1 MPQKESGLKDLLAEQ
16 LQDLL
21 SAENQLVA
29 ALPKMADAAHEPKL
43 KEAFSKHLL
52 QTKGHVDRLENA
64 LKVLGGPGEA
74 KTCKA
79 MKGIVEE
86 GQETI
91 EEGKD
96 KNDLTADLSL
106 IAAAQRVEHYEIS
119 GYGNAKCLAK
129 QVGAIEVAILLSQTL
144 GEEEAADFL
153 LTTITQPILQQ
164 ATSVEFGNGT
174 KAPWGEPGETG
185 NTFIASGKARVAGA
199 SSAAKFEVKPNS
211 KKK

>member
-1 MPQKESGLKDLLAEQ
+1 MSKKESGLKDLLVEQ

-29 ALPKMADAAHEPKL
+29 ALPKMAEAAHEPKL
-43 KEAFSKHLL
+43 KEGFSKHLL
-52 QTKGHVDRLENA
+52 QTKGHVDRLKNSLQLLA
-64 LKVLGGPGEA
+64 AAVEA

-91 EEGKD
+91 DEGED
-96 KNDLTADLSL
+96 KNELTADLAL

-119 GYGNAKCLAK
+119 GYGNARCLAR
-129 QVGAIEVAILLSQTL
+129 QIGEREVAQLLSHTL

-153 LTTITQPILQQ
+153 LTSITQPILQQ
-164 ATSVEFGNGT
+164 AISVEVGNGT
-174 KAPWGEPGETG
+174 MAPWGEPGETS
-185 NTFIASGKARVAGA
+185 NTFLAPSKARVATA
-199 SSAAKFEVKPNS
+199 TTTS
-211 KKK
+211 KLKVGRKS

>member
-1 MPQKESGLKDLLAEQ
+1 MLEKESGLKDLLVEQ

-29 ALPKMADAAHEPKL
+29 ALPKMADAANEPKL

-52 QTKGHVDRLENA
+52 QTRGHVDRLKNSLQLLNGSVE
-64 LKVLGGPGEA
+64 P

-91 EEGKD
+91 DEAKD
-96 KNDLTADLSL
+96 KDELNADLSL
-106 IAAAQRVEHYEIS
+106 IATAQRAEHYEIS
-119 GYGNAKCLAK
+119 GYGNARCIAK
-129 QVGAIEVAILLSQTL
+129 QIGEREVATLLTHTL

-153 LTTITQPILQQ
+153 LTSITQPLLQQ
-164 ATSVEFGNGT
+164 AMSKEFGNGT
-174 KAPWGEPGETG
+174 KTPWGEPGETS
-185 NTFIASGKARVAGA
+185 NTFVVPGKARVAT
-199 SSAAKFEVKPNS
+199 AATTS
-211 KKK
+211 KLKIGKKS

>member
-1 MPQKESGLKDLLAEQ
+1 MAQKETGLKDLLVEQ

-29 ALPKMADAAHEPKL
+29 ALPKMADAANEPKL
-43 KEAFSKHLL
+43 QEAFTKHLQ
-52 QTKGHVDRLENA
+52 QTKGHVDRLKNS
-64 LKVLGGPGEA
+64 LQLLGGPGKP

-91 EEGKD
+91 DESEDKD
-96 KNDLTADLSL
+96 ELTADLAL

-119 GYGNAKCLAK
+119 GYGNARCLAK
-129 QVGAIEVAILLSQTL
+129 QIGEREVATLLTHTL

-153 LTTITQPILQQ
+153 LTSITQPILQQ
-164 ATSVEFGNGT
+164 ATSKEFGNGT
-174 KAPWGEPGETG
+174 KAPWGEPGETS
-185 NTFIASGKARVAGA
+185 NKFLAPTKARIAT
-199 SSAAKFEVKPNS
+199 AATPKLNLR
-211 KKK
+211 KKS